1 MAVPIVRTIT
11 PILSGPFA
19 ETLVEAML
27 LPRRPGL
34 LERLVSPSR
43 KQIHP
48 REDQGEEGQ
57 GPADEV
63 RRRDTEMVEGEPGEG
78 RSDDH
83 GQAEDGLQTSHEPAL
98 RLGRCPV
105 GDDGCEA
112 GDGEPHPQ
120 RQEADDRV
128 EEDTGRD
135 QCHEDEVEADK
146 GESANEESA
155 LSEAWLE
162 ASDQEPLRDY
172 GAHPYESEEEGV

>member
-34 LERLVSPSR
+34 LKRLVSPSR

-83 GQAEDGLQTSHEPAL
+83 GQ
-98 RLGRCPV
+98 
-105 GDDGCEA
+105 
-112 GDGEPHPQ
+112 
-120 RQEADDRV
+120 
-128 EEDTGRD
+128 
-135 QCHEDEVEADK
+135 VEADE

>member
-83 GQAEDGLQTSHEPAL
+83 GQA
-98 RLGRCPV
+98 
-105 GDDGCEA
+105 

-135 QCHEDEVEADK
+135 QCHEDEVEADE